1 MPPLLPT
8 PLCTTTTTINNNNSG
23 SDDLLWAASPP
34 WCNSSGLTE
43 RSSVASHFSAGTV
56 AFLAFLHIF
65 GFVAFVG
72 NCLVIY
78 LFATAEIRQKN
89 IYYYFVINL
98 SVSDMLVGLAFPFAL
113 ASIYAPALRT
123 YAHCALSLCVLGVLV
138 MVSLSQMFVISLD
151 QYAAVRCPHGHRRL
165 VNAFRAKVAIALVW
179 LYSAAVGV
187 LPFVVWARDDTAG
200 APTTCHVGAVFPEE
214 ATRLYFGSTSV
225 GYTPLFLLTG
235 YFCLALLVSV
245 SRRTGQ
251 MHGSAGS
258 RWNRARQQRQQQN
271 HQQHQQEKQQQQ
283 KQHSLASALTPGAGS
298 RPADLCRGGSAK
310 RKGSGV
316 SVASETSKRAAR
328 PAEREHS
335 SSSTFE
341 MSSADTERTA
351 QSSEDAAAVAAASGA
366 ASASDAKAD
375 EAKAN
380 TPKPGGLGA
389 NGSGAGG
396 GSGRRGTSGRGLTY
410 RRAAVTLSIVA
421 AFFLVCL
428 TPSLLLALYNSARDA
443 TRFSS
448 GRMVASVLVC
458 VNSAVNPLIYALR
471 MNKLRERLYACC
483 LRRRQRSR
491 RGLDSVE
498 DERSPSS

>member
-8 PLCTTTTTINNNNSG
+8 PLCTTTAIANSG
-23 SDDLLWAASPP
+23 SDDLLWVASPP
-34 WCNSSGLTE
+34 WCNSSDLAE
-43 RSSVASHFSAGTV
+43 RSPVEGHFSAGTV

-65 GFVAFVG
+65 GLVAFVG

-187 LPFVVWARDDTAG
+187 LPFAVWARDDTAG
-200 APTTCHVGAVFPEE
+200 APTTCHVGAVFPGD
-214 ATRLYFGSTSV
+214 ATRMYFGSTSV

-235 YFCLALLVSV
+235 YFCLALLASV

-258 RWNRARQQRQQQN
+258 RWNRARQQQQQQS
-271 HQQHQQEKQQQQ
+271 HHQQEKQQQQ
-283 KQHSLASALTPGAGS
+283 QQLASALTPGAGS
-298 RPADLCRGGSAK
+298 RPAGLCRGGSAK

-316 SVASETSKRAAR
+316 SVTSETSKRAAR
-328 PAEREHS
+328 PEREHS

-351 QSSEDAAAVAAASGA
+351 QSSEDAAAAAAAAAAASGA
-366 ASASDAKAD
+366 ASASDARADEEVKAD
-375 EAKAN
+375 AL
-380 TPKPGGLGA
+380 KPGG
-389 NGSGAGG
+389 GG
-396 GSGRRGTSGRGLTY
+396 GGLSGGGASGCGRRGTSGRGRTY

-443 TRFSS
+443 TRFSA

-483 LRRRQRSR
+483 LRRGQRSR